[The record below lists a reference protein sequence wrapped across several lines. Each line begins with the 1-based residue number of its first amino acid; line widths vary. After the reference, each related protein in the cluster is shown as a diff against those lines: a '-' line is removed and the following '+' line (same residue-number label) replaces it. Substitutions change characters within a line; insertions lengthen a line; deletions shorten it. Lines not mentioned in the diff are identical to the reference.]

1 MFTAFIRNN
10 FKYRTQIVTGHD
22 FYFKIKCRDYYCN
35 TVIKDAYFLAI
46 IAARKNRMPTVV

>member
-10 FKYRTQIVTGHD
+10 FKYRTQILTGHD
-22 FYFKIKCRDYYCN
+22 FYFKIKCCDYYCN

-46 IAARKNRMPTVV
+46 IKNLKSQRGSS